1 MTYTTRR
8 KAIATASFFATVWA
22 VAAAIQP
29 TSTYHLAPL
38 LLAGSVPVV
47 AGGSGLFEQATNAVL
62 GAGLA
67 ATVSVAVAAS
77 GWMLGPTLLP
87 YGGPL
92 AEALTF
98 AVIGSGAGILFASL
112 SGRVRQ
118 GGQREYQRPE
128 TASR

>member
-1 MTYTTRR
+1 MIYTTKS
-8 KAIATASFFATVWA
+8 KAVATASFLATVWA
-22 VAAAIQP
+22 VAAAVQP

-38 LLAGSVPVV
+38 MLAGSVPVV
-47 AGGSGLFEQATNAVL
+47 AGGSGSIEQATNAFL

-92 AEALTF
+92 AEAFTFTVVGSAAGVLLTT
-98 AVIGSGAGILFASL
+98 LN
-112 SGRVRQ
+112 GRARQ
-118 GGQREYQRPE
+118 EDQSEYQRPE

>member
-1 MTYTTRR
+1 MIYTTRR
-8 KAIATASFFATVWA
+8 KALATAGSLATVWV
-22 VAAAIQP
+22 VAAAAQP

-38 LLAGSVPVV
+38 LLAGSLPVT
-47 AGGSGLFEQATNAVL
+47 AGASGLSERATHAVL

-67 ATVSVAVAAS
+67 ATVSVALAAL

-98 AVIGSGAGILFASL
+98 AAVGSVAGSL
-112 SGRVRQ
+112 LTAFNPRARQ
-118 GGQREYQRPE
+118 QGQSEYQRPE
-128 TASR
+128 TSSR

>member
-1 MTYTTRR
+1 MIYTARR
-8 KAIATASFFATVWA
+8 KALATAGFLATVWV
-22 VAAAIQP
+22 VAAAAQP

-38 LLAGSVPVV
+38 LLAGSIPVV
-47 AGGSGLFEQATNAVL
+47 TGASGLPERATHAVL

-67 ATVSVAVAAS
+67 ATVSVALAAL

-98 AVIGSGAGILFASL
+98 AAVGSVAGGLLIAHKPTVNQPRSI
-112 SGRVRQ
+112 
-118 GGQREYQRPE
+118 
-128 TASR
+128 